1 MSKLLLDRAIAE
13 VRAQFTRQELATV
26 QAYGGEF
33 SAQEIDKLSFNCPA
47 VLITALGWDAHTPD
61 DKSRIAG
68 RRARDVKL
76 AAFVV
81 TKHAK
86 RELRMA
92 QAMLVAEKL
101 ALVLR
106 SWNPATSALPADA
119 MELAALSEEPTC
131 ENLYGRAVDAQ
142 GLALWLVSW
151 QQTVSP
157 ILGDGSGFDG
167 SQLANWLTLELE
179 STAREAALPA
189 PAPAPLPPE
198 LINKPVVTQALGFG
212 PNP

>member
-1 MSKLLLDRAIAE
+1 MSKLLLDRAIE
-13 VRAQFTRQELATV
+13 LVRSQFSRAELATV

-33 SAQEIDKLSFNCPA
+33 SAQEIDKLSFNAPA
-47 VLITALGWDAHTPD
+47 VLITVLGWSQYQADT
-61 DKSRIAG
+61 KSRMAT
-68 RRARDVKL
+68 RRARDCKL

-86 RELRMA
+86 RELRMQ
-92 QAMLVAEKL
+92 QAMLIAEKL

-119 MELAALSEEPTC
+119 MEMAALSEEPTC

-151 QQTVSP
+151 QQAVSP
-157 ILGDGSGFDG
+157 VLGDGDGFDG
-167 SQLANWLTLELE
+167 QQLANWLTLELE
-179 STAREAALPA
+179 STAREVPLPA
-189 PAPAPLPPE
+189 PAPAPLPPA
-198 LINKPVVTQALGFG
+198 LVNKPVVTQAVGFG
-212 PNP
+212 PNS